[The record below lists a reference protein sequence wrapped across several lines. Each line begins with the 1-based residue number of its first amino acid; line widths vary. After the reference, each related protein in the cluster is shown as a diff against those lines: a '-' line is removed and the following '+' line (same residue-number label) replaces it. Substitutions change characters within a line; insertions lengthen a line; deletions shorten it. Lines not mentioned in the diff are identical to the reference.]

1 MPKALS
7 PLLCTL
13 ALLILEWAHP
23 EEVVAQ
29 SEVFPPASHTP
40 RAEPDRQT
48 AALILLA
55 LPSYADDS
63 DSGSPLTLLVA
74 RMPAA
79 QRAGVAG
86 AGAGSA
92 SCASGRDRIAGQ
104 LALGSGGGL
113 VIGAFTGVATYSQVG
128 YAVGAAV
135 GSSLGVY
142 AARSKGDCGG
152 GYASA
157 LQGAALG
164 QILVYP
170 LMSYEGAAAVI
181 LFVAPSVG
189 AIYGFQRSAR
199 RQP

>member
-13 ALLILEWAHP
+13 ALLILGWAHP

-86 AGAGSA
+86 AGAGST

-113 VIGAFTGVATYSQVG
+113 LIGAFTGVATYSQVG

-152 GYASA
+152 ATPPPYR
-157 LQGAALG
+157 
-164 QILVYP
+164 
-170 LMSYEGAAAVI
+170 
-181 LFVAPSVG
+181 APRWG
-189 AIYGFQRSAR
+189 RSWSTR
-199 RQP
+199 